1 MDEKILVT
9 LPEHIANYL
18 EYMKSFKYS
27 IMGALNMTTSKY
39 VSDGVVRG
47 WLDDSNNQEK
57 FVRAW
62 LDGYKVEEKKFLI
75 KFKNLGAVYGY
86 LNYDREEKIFKLS
99 SKDESKYFQ
108 TKFTK
113 KFLEENYF
121 GWLFNCDGVE
131 IIEVDDD

>member
-9 LPEHIANYL
+9 LPEHIADYL
-18 EYMKSFKYS
+18 EYTKSFKYS

-39 VSDGVVRG
+39 ISDGVVRG
-47 WLDDSNNQEK
+47 WIDDRNNQEK

-62 LDGYKVEEKKFLI
+62 LDGYKVEEKKFLV
-75 KFKNLGAVYGY
+75 KFKNLGNIYGY

-121 GWLFNCDGVE
+121 GWLFNCDGVH
-131 IIEVDDD
+131 IIEVEND

>member
-1 MDEKILVT
+1 MDEKNLVT

-57 FVRAW
+57 FALAW
-62 LDGYKVEEKKFLI
+62 LNGYKVEEKFYI
-75 KFKNLGAVYGY
+75 VKFKNFGNVYSY
-86 LNYDREEKIFKLS
+86 LNYEKETKIFKLS

-131 IIEVDDD
+131 LIEVEND

>member
-1 MDEKILVT
+1 MEEKNLIK
-9 LPEHIANYL
+9 LPDKVADYL
-18 EYMKSFKYS
+18 EFMKEKGYTLK
-27 IMGALNMTTSKY
+27 GALNVVIGQDETKIFMNKY
-39 VSDGVVRG
+39 FG
-47 WLDDSNNQEK
+47 DSTNQEK
-57 FVRAW
+57 FALAW
-62 LDGYKVEEKKFLI
+62 VNGYKVEEKKFLV
-75 KFKNLGAVYGY
+75 KFKNLGNIYGY

-131 IIEVDDD
+131 LIEVEND

>member
-1 MDEKILVT
+1 MPGKILVA

-62 LDGYKVEEKKFLI
+62 LDGYKVEEKKFLV
-75 KFKNLGAVYGY
+75 KFKNLGNIYGY

-131 IIEVDDD
+131 IIEVEND

>member
-1 MDEKILVT
+1 MNEKILVI

-18 EYMKSFKYS
+18 EYKKSFKYS

-62 LDGYKVEEKKFLI
+62 LDGYKVEEKKFLV
-75 KFKNLGAVYGY
+75 KFKNLGNIYGY

-131 IIEVDDD
+131 LIEVEND

>member
-1 MDEKILVT
+1 MDEKILVA
-9 LPEHIANYL
+9 LPEHIADYL

-62 LDGYKVEEKKFLI
+62 LDGYKVEEKKFLV
-75 KFKNLGAVYGY
+75 KFKNIGNVYGY
-86 LNYDREEKIFKLS
+86 LNYEREEKIFKLS

-131 IIEVDDD
+131 LIEVEND

>member
-62 LDGYKVEEKKFLI
+62 LDGYKVEEKKFLV
-75 KFKNLGAVYGY
+75 KFKDIGAVYGY

-131 IIEVDDD
+131 LIEVEND

>member
-1 MDEKILVT
+1 MEEKILVT

-57 FVRAW
+57 FALAW
-62 LDGYKVEEKKFLI
+62 LNGYKVEEKFYI
-75 KFKNLGAVYGY
+75 VKFKNFGNVYSY
-86 LNYDREEKIFKLS
+86 LNYEKETKIFKLS

-131 IIEVDDD
+131 LIEVEND

>member
-9 LPEHIANYL
+9 LPKHIANYL

-62 LDGYKVEEKKFLI
+62 LDGYKVEEKKFLV
-75 KFKNLGAVYGY
+75 KFKNLGNVYGY
-86 LNYDREEKIFKLS
+86 LNYDREAKIFKLS

-131 IIEVDDD
+131 LIEVEND

>member
-62 LDGYKVEEKKFLI
+62 LDGYKVEEKKFLV
-75 KFKNLGAVYGY
+75 KFKNLGNIYGY

-131 IIEVDDD
+131 LIEVEND

>member
-57 FVRAW
+57 FARAW
-62 LDGYKVEEKKFLI
+62 LDGYKTEEKNFI
-75 KFKNLGAVYGY
+75 VKFKNLGDVYSY
-86 LNYDREEKIFKLS
+86 LNYDREAKIFKLS

-113 KFLEENYF
+113 KFLEENSF
-121 GWLFNCDGVE
+121 GWVFDSEGVQ
-131 IIEVDDD
+131 IIEVEND